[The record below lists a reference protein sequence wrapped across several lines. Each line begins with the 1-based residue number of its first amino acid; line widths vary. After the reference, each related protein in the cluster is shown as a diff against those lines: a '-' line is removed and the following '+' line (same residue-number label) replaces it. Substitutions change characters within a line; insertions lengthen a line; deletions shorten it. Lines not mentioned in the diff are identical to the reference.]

1 MQDKIFELLTKL
13 YSEFSEFKS
22 DMNSFR
28 EDITEKVQKNSDY
41 ILKLEHELKNDIKAL
56 YDGYILTYEKLQE
69 HDKRF
74 DVHDKRFDAH
84 DKRFDAIESKLEKLE
99 VRI

>member
-1 MQDKIFELLTKL
+1 MEDTTFELLTKL

-22 DMNSFR
+22 DMNNFR
-28 EDITEKVQKNSDY
+28 EDITEKVQNNSNHL
-41 ILKLEHELKNDIKAL
+41 IRLENELKNDIKAL

-74 DVHDKRFDAH
+74 DAH
-84 DKRFDAIESKLEKLE
+84 DKRFDAIESKLEKQQ
-99 VRI
+99 VGV